1 MGMQL
6 TIDQPVYESIV
17 RAAQQAAPLEA
28 CGLCGGKDGY
38 VTRFYELTNAD
49 ASGEHYRLLP
59 EEQFATVK
67 DLRVHTADLLAIW
80 HSHPSS
86 PARMSVEDLRLAFT
100 PETVYLIVSLAVPDE
115 PELRGFTVHHGQPET
130 VDITLTARETNEE
143 AP

>member
-1 MGMQL
+1 MHL
-6 TIDQPVYESIV
+6 KIDPSVYEAIV
-17 RAAQQAAPLEA
+17 QAARRAAPLEA
-28 CGLCGGKDGY
+28 CGLCGGNDGH

-49 ASGEHYRLLP
+49 ASGEHYSLLP
-59 EEQFATVK
+59 EEQFATVR
-67 DLRVHTADLLAIW
+67 DLRAHAADLLAIW
-80 HSHPSS
+80 HSHPAS

-130 VDITLTARETNEE
+130 VDITLTARETNED